1 MSARLTPEAALAA
14 LAASPDGKPY
24 RELFTHGS
32 LAVEVYRP
40 VGRDLQTPHTR
51 DEVYVVI
58 AGHGTF
64 ACGGERRAFVAGEL
78 LFVPAGVEHRF
89 EDFSDDFSTWVLFY
103 GPEGGEVRGATA

>member
-1 MSARLTPEAALAA
+1 MSASIATADALAA
-14 LAASPDGKPY
+14 LAAHAAGTPY

-40 VGRDLQTPHTR
+40 IGRDLQTPHAR

-64 ACGGERRAFVAGEL
+64 SCDGERTPFGPGTL
-78 LFVPAGVEHRF
+78 LFVPAGIAHRF
-89 EDFSDDFSTWVLFY
+89 EDFTDDFSTWVLFY
-103 GPEGGEVRGATA
+103 GPQGGEHDA